1 MKRPKMGVSLC
12 VLKKS
17 ISPPPKVDYGNF
29 APNYAKF
36 LFRKEW
42 EREKKKRKL
51 ERRVVDSCYELET
64 KITIVSIG

>member
-42 EREKKKRKL
+42 ERKKKEEIREK
-51 ERRVVDSCYELET
+51 SC
-64 KITIVSIG
+64 